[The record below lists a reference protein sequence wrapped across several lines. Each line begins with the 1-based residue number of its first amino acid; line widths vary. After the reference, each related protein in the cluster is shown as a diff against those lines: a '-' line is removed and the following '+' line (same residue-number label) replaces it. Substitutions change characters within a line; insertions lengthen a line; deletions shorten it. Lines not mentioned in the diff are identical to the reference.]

1 MAESDQPHRQDAWGS
16 RIGVILAVA
25 GSAVGLGNF
34 LRFPGLAAQ
43 YGGGAFM
50 IPYFIAF
57 FILGLP
63 IAWVEWSFGRYGGRR
78 GFNSSPGIFFA
89 GTGSKAAGYLGVL
102 GLLIPVIIYM
112 YYVNIEAW
120 CLGYAWKYLMGTMP
134 TASGAA
140 GDYISHYAGI
150 EGNGV
155 VFTRPWDSALV
166 FLAICFIVNFFLI
179 YRGLSRGIEL
189 FCMYAMPAL
198 IVIALI
204 ILVRV
209 LTLGTP
215 DPAGFPERNVLG
227 GLGYMWNPT
236 TSDKGFWSSLANP
249 EMWLAAAGQIFFSL
263 SVGLGVI
270 ITYASYLRRDDD
282 IALSSLTAAA
292 GNGFCEVVLG
302 GLMTIPAAF
311 IFLGVISP
319 DKLDSTFQ
327 LAFNVLPSVFE
338 NMPGGRVFGFLFF
351 FLLFL
356 AAVTS
361 SLSMLQPAIA
371 FLEEG
376 LGLNRKAS
384 VALLGFI
391 TLVGALYVT
400 YFSKGL
406 TALDTL
412 DFWVANFCIYLLA
425 TVMVILYG
433 WVLGVDRGMQELDEG
448 AEIRVPRPIK
458 FVIKYIAPLYLI
470 VIFAFWAYSQFVHP
484 FLAGEMAPR
493 LQQIRDNWVV
503 DFSLAFIGIVLV
515 LFLLLIAQAMRRWQ
529 QRVPTAVS
537 AEEEVMIR

>member
-1 MAESDQPHRQDAWGS
+1 MADDPEQTLQRSNGGDAWKT
-16 RIGVILAVA
+16 RVGVILAVA

-78 GFNSSPGIFFA
+78 GFNATPGIFLA
-89 GTGSKAAGYLGVL
+89 ATRSKIASYLGVL
-102 GLLIPVIIYM
+102 GLLIPVTIYFF
-112 YYVNIEAW
+112 YINVEAW
-120 CLGYAWKYLMGTMP
+120 CLGYAWKYLTGTMP
-134 TASGAA
+134 TDPNAA
-140 GDYISHYAGI
+140 GQYIFHYVGA
-150 EGNGV
+150 EANGA
-155 VFTRPWDSALV
+155 VFSRPLESALI
-166 FLAICFIVNFFLI
+166 FLAISFVLNFTLI
-179 YRGLSRGIEL
+179 YRGLSKGIEM
-189 FCMYAMPAL
+189 FCLWAMPAL
-198 IVIALI
+198 LALAVVIV
-204 ILVRV
+204 VRV

-215 DPAGFPERNVLG
+215 DASMPERNVVN
-227 GLGYMWNPT
+227 GLGYMWNPGT
-236 TSDKGFWSSLANP
+236 AEHGFWASLANA

-270 ITYASYLRRDDD
+270 ITYSSYLKPDDD
-282 IALSSLTAAA
+282 IALSSVTAAS
-292 GNGFCEVVLG
+292 GNGFAEVVLG

-319 DKLDSTFQ
+319 ETLDSTFQ
-327 LAFNVLPSVFE
+327 LAFKVLPSVFQH
-338 NMPGGRVFGFLFF
+338 MPGGRIFGFLFF

-384 VALLGFI
+384 VTLLGLI
-391 TLVGALYVT
+391 TLFGGLYVT

-406 TALDTL
+406 MALDTM

-425 TVMVILYG
+425 TVMVIIYG
-433 WVLGVDRGMQELDEG
+433 WVLGVDRGLQELDEG
-448 AEIRVPRPIK
+448 AEIRVPRLVK
-458 FVIKYIAPLYLI
+458 FIIKYVAPLYLI
-470 VIFAFWAYSQFVHP
+470 VIFGFWVYS
-484 FLAGEMAPR
+484 E
-493 LQQIRDNWVV
+493 
-503 DFSLAFIGIVLV
+503 FIGPMISGETAKRLAQIQNNGVVQWTLIVLAV
-515 LFLLLIAQAMRRWQ
+515 IICFFLLLVGQALRRWNLE
-529 QRVPTAVS
+529 RAH
-537 AEEEVMIR
+537 EEVVE